1 MPPIPACQLSPYPVA
16 TDWPQWLTRR
26 EAADYLLRQHGM
38 RFGPAALANAAV
50 KGTGPAF
57 QKQGNKHVVYPRGGL
72 DEFACRRMS
81 RLVRSTSEL
90 RDAVP
95 SVADGTS

>member
-1 MPPIPACQLSPYPVA
+1 
-16 TDWPQWLTRR
+16 
-26 EAADYLLRQHGM
+26 M

-57 QKQGNKHVVYPRGGL
+57 QKQGNKHVVYPREGL
-72 DEFACRRMS
+72 DEFAGRRMS

-90 RDAVP
+90 RDGFPNIEEDTRESEIA
-95 SVADGTS
+95 